1 MNAKVVRAITIA
13 LSVLVG
19 LAVGIVVGR
28 ATSST
33 TTSTSTTST
42 STTSTSTSTSV
53 PNTTTLPLAQPTTAL
68 YPFAAMNVRFD
79 DPRAAAQA
87 FATNYLRFSNPIT
100 GKFQAGDNQSGEV
113 PVTTRVGGPVTTVL
127 VRKFGTPETWWVL
140 GASTSNI
147 AVTAP
152 SPMAEIASP
161 VSLAGIS
168 TAYEAVV
175 NVELYRD
182 GSLTPVATTT
192 VMGGSMGAMGPFA
205 SNFSFASGGA
215 GRGALVFHT
224 LSAKDGSVVEAS
236 TVRVA
241 FTH

>member
-1 MNAKVVRAITIA
+1 MNAKVVRTITIA

-42 STTSTSTSTSV
+42 STTSTSV
-53 PNTTTLPLAQPTTAL
+53 PNTTTQPLAQPTTAL

-87 FATNYLRFSNPIT
+87 FATNYLRFSNPII
-100 GKFQAGDNQSGEV
+100 GQFQAGDNQSGEV

-127 VRKFGTPETWWVL
+127 VRKFQTPETWWVL

-182 GSLTPVATTT
+182 GSLAPIATTT

-224 LSAKDGSVVEAS
+224 LSAKDGSVIEAS
-236 TVRVA
+236 TVRVSFA
-241 FTH
+241 N